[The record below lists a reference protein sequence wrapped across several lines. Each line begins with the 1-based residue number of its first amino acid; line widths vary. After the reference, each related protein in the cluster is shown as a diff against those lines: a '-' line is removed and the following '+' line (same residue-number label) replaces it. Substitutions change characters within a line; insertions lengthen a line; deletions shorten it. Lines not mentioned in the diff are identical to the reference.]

1 MRSLGLRRVLL
12 ELAADIQERGVDG
25 LDVGWEVWMKLS
37 LAREHL
43 VVGHAPEEVG
53 ARTDRVVAVLTVDI
67 LTEAVSAGEPSTSA
81 YSTPGVRFWFSP
93 GICCIAS
100 YYTTLRVSEQSS
112 FCTVHAGVK
121 EGVELVRCPATM
133 KCLHLL
139 QETVREMSA
148 SASRSRARVGVLRA
162 HEALDCF
169 CRRHGSCVSAS
180 ASLRDLGDEARLPIL
195 ACSSV

>member
-25 LDVGWEVWMKLS
+25 LDVGWEVCQQLS
-37 LAREHL
+37 LAREQL

-53 ARTDRVVAVLTVDI
+53 ARTDRVVAVLTVDM
-67 LTEAVSAGEPSTSA
+67 LAEAVSAGEPSTSA

-100 YYTTLRVSEQSS
+100 YCTTLRVSEQSS
-112 FCTVHAGVK
+112 FCTVRDIHAGVK

-139 QETVREMSA
+139 QKTVREMSA

-162 HEALDCF
+162 HEALDC
-169 CRRHGSCVSAS
+169 A
-180 ASLRDLGDEARLPIL
+180 L
-195 ACSSV
+195 